1 MFAVL
6 VWIIWVWFAV
16 CVREDNFGVIEMC
29 FVFEVKIFG
38 KWFGKCDIG
47 DGVVIS
53 QIVER

>member
-53 QIVER
+53 